1 MDPFHAT
8 DGSPVPMAESRL
20 SGLLT
25 PPNWHHQ
32 AVSARSGGRAGQP
45 QTAPREKIVLCKLG
59 YLLLRRGVKVHTYLL
74 IDISIL
80 T

>member
-1 MDPFHAT
+1 MRRMEAQFQW
-8 DGSPVPMAESRL
+8 MAESRL

-32 AVSARSGGRAGQP
+32 AVSALQVGGQGSLKQLHGK
-45 QTAPREKIVLCKLG
+45 KIVLCKLG

-74 IDISIL
+74 KDISIL